1 MTAGGS
7 REGKELFD
15 RAAEEVAET
24 GQLSFPTRRRLWLAL
39 GEWEQREEDD
49 MEEQP
54 RSLDSP
60 LKKRAEL
67 ALACA
72 KKVGKVWSAYDGED
86 KGPQELLKKANAYLK
101 GKLEADQLY
110 QAWKAS
116 DYMVRTEDER
126 YSTAPMAATAGVM
139 RPPFFRYSRVSTP
152 I

>member
-1 MTAGGS
+1 MAADRS
-7 REGKELFD
+7 KEEKELFG

-54 RSLDSP
+54 RSLDGP

-72 KKVGKVWSAYDGED
+72 KKVMPV
-86 KGPQELLKKANAYLK
+86 
-101 GKLEADQLY
+101 
-110 QAWKAS
+110 
-116 DYMVRTEDER
+116 
-126 YSTAPMAATAGVM
+126 
-139 RPPFFRYSRVSTP
+139 
-152 I
+152 

>member
-1 MTAGGS
+1 MDTFGQAVQ
-7 REGKELFD
+7 ET
-15 RAAEEVAET
+15 AET
-24 GQLSFPTRRRLWLAL
+24 GALSFDTRRGLWLAL
-39 GEWEQREEDD
+39 GPWEERDEMDD
-49 MEEQP
+49 
-54 RSLDSP
+54 SLRP
-60 LKKRAEL
+60 LTEPLRKRAEL

-126 YSTAPMAATAGVM
+126 YSTAPMAALAA
-139 RPPFFRYSRVSTP
+139 R
-152 I
+152 